1 MQSLLSNKNYS
12 VCSLFSGSK
21 GNSMLIK
28 SEGASIL
35 IDAGKSARALC
46 SALASLG
53 EDISKID
60 AIFITHEHTDHTKA
74 LEVILKKHR
83 IPVHAVE
90 ASARKMLRG
99 ALGDFEDCFCIH
111 TPLFS
116 VDVGDMNIS
125 SFPTP
130 HDSESS
136 VGYKI
141 DIFNGGHIIHIG
153 YATDIGYVSDSVR
166 GALMGCE
173 TVVLESNHDVDMLMS
188 GPYPYE
194 LKRRILSKRGHLSNR
209 ECADFAAELCANGTK
224 NLMLAHLSEE
234 NNRPDIV
241 YDEVFAS
248 VADETVN
255 LKIAEQNECVIL
267 L

>member
-1 MQSLLSNKNYS
+1 
-12 VCSLFSGSK
+12 
-21 GNSMLIK
+21 
-28 SEGASIL
+28 
-35 IDAGKSARALC
+35 
-46 SALASLG
+46 
-53 EDISKID
+53 
-60 AIFITHEHTDHTKA
+60 
-74 LEVILKKHR
+74 
-83 IPVHAVE
+83 
-90 ASARKMLRG
+90 
-99 ALGDFEDCFCIH
+99 
-111 TPLFS
+111 
-116 VDVGDMNIS
+116 
-125 SFPTP
+125 
-130 HDSESS
+130 
-136 VGYKI
+136 
-141 DIFNGGHIIHIG
+141 
-153 YATDIGYVSDSVR
+153 
-166 GALMGCE
+166 MGCE